1 MLLTIVTFFIV
12 LGILVLVHEAGHFVV
27 ARKNGIKVDEFGLGL
42 PPRIFGFYRDE
53 AGKWKLVGI
62 RSQST
67 INTIWSLN
75 WIPLGGFVK
84 IKGEDGGQTSDPDSF
99 VNKSVWRRIAVVS
112 AGVSM
117 NILLAIILLSINFT
131 VGSPQVVDGSLPS
144 GARVSQEQIRIV
156 EVLPDSPA
164 ARAGIK
170 SADTVLAI
178 DGMAYQNIDDV
189 QQYLEN
195 KITENVE
202 VKLER
207 ANQEVTVT
215 VVPEILK
222 ETNRGGM
229 GVSLVKTALVSY
241 PWYVAWIYG
250 VRQVF
255 IMMGSIIYGLF
266 FIIKSL
272 VISGKVVGE
281 VYGPVGIAGLV
292 GDAARLGFLYVMQ
305 LTASLSVIIAVI
317 NFLPFPALDGGRVL
331 FLLIEGLRGK
341 PVNQRFEALV
351 HNTGFALLMLLVLF
365 VTFNDVSRLTSGFG
379 GLFQQISK
387 MF

>member
-1 MLLTIVTFFIV
+1 MILTIVTFFIV
-12 LGILVLVHEAGHFVV
+12 LGILVLVHEAGHFMV
-27 ARKNGIKVDEFGLGL
+27 ARKNGVKVDEFGLGL

-53 AGKWKLVGI
+53 DKKWKLVGMK
-62 RSQST
+62 SKST

-84 IKGEDGGQTSDPDSF
+84 IKGEDGGETSDPDSF
-99 VNKSVWRRIAVVS
+99 VNKNVWRRIWVVS
-112 AGVSM
+112 AGVTM
-117 NILLAIILLSINFT
+117 NILLAIVLLSINFT
-131 VGSPQVVDGSLPS
+131 VGSPQLIDGPLPS

-156 EVLPDSPA
+156 EVLPASPA
-164 ARAGIK
+164 ATAGIK
-170 SADTVLAI
+170 SADTIISI
-178 DGMAYQNIDDV
+178 DGNAYQNIEDLQKYIESKV
-189 QQYLEN
+189 SEN
-195 KITENVE
+195 MA

-207 ANQEVTVT
+207 GSSEVNVS

-241 PWYVAWIYG
+241 PWYVAWVYG
-250 VRQVF
+250 TRQVF
-255 IMMGSIIYGLF
+255 VMMGTIIYGLF

-317 NFLPFPALDGGRVL
+317 NFLPLPALDGGRVL
-331 FLLIEGLRGK
+331 FLLIEALRGK

-365 VTFNDVSRLTSGFG
+365 VTFNDVSRLTAGFG
-379 GLFQQISK
+379 GLFQSISRL
-387 MF
+387 F